1 MTPAEFEYIK
11 RAIEQLEQP
20 LPVGDRI
27 KIERTVSQIFGRSAD
42 KLEQDSIDNLDEV
55 PYNSNN

>member
-11 RAIEQLEQP
+11 RAIEQLERP
-20 LPVGDRI
+20 LPLGDRI
-27 KIERTVSQIFGRSAD
+27 KIERTVSQIFARSAD